1 MRNVLATGLLLAGC
15 IHVPE
20 PTAELRQLSE
30 APQTMRI
37 VVFPPKCQQDDG
49 ACELV
54 DLSGL
59 QASLRS
65 ELEFDGHTLIDGVS
79 LVAEARSREEASS
92 ELRLFGE
99 RIAET
104 ESLGQK
110 GALFDDLPPA
120 ARRALLTEARA
131 DGVLRTSVILSPP
144 DPQSGVSKYRLI
156 TAQARLGLGEDEAPA
171 WTVRC
176 TRTGARVPQMG
187 RYAAVQDYQTSM
199 ATLGKCL
206 IDEVRSGG

>member
-1 MRNVLATGLLLAGC
+1 MKRILTMGLLMAGC

-59 QASLRS
+59 QTALSS
-65 ELEFDGHTLIDGVS
+65 ELEFDGHTLIDGIS
-79 LVAEARSREEASS
+79 LVAEARTREEASS
-92 ELRLFGE
+92 ALRLFGE

-104 ESLGQK
+104 ESLGQQ
-110 GALFDDLPPA
+110 GALFYDLPPPA
-120 ARRALLTEARA
+120 AR
-131 DGVLRTSVILSPP
+131 
-144 DPQSGVSKYRLI
+144 
-156 TAQARLGLGEDEAPA
+156 
-171 WTVRC
+171 C
-176 TRTGARVPQMG
+176 
-187 RYAAVQDYQTSM
+187 
-199 ATLGKCL
+199 
-206 IDEVRSGG
+206 